1 MKPGRRRS
9 RLKTSFVV
17 GLWCIFQ
24 EEVVLGHP
32 LENDLLLREGRV
44 S

>member
-1 MKPGRRRS
+1 
-9 RLKTSFVV
+9 LKTSLME

-32 LENDLLLREGRV
+32 PENPLLLRGGRV

>member
-1 MKPGRRRS
+1 
-9 RLKTSFVV
+9 LKTSFVV

-32 LENDLLLREGRV
+32 PENDLLLRGGRV